1 MISASI
7 EGVNVP
13 GFNKLVHLQKFE
25 KCKIKKFSRAA
36 GPRPPPPPPEMKL
49 APSALAQQTNSLFGK
64 TQT

>member
-25 KCKIKKFSRAA
+25 KCKIQKFSRAA
-36 GPRPPPPPPEMKL
+36 GPRSPPPEMKL